1 MGEEAGW
8 GRSTL
13 LVGSHVHLAIV
24 GQKGHGRQRAAHGLR
39 QRVFKR
45 AVEIM
50 DVLKRAREVAPA
62 PAPAPAPP
70 AAPAPFRGPAADSP
84 VGELLLDAIGIVSS
98 VGFSVDVARARALC
112 GVTWR
117 RGDRGA
123 TNDML
128 VQSLRL
134 RVPWLAA
141 ARAAEREAFE
151 GAERTTHLMRAAAA
165 GDELRVRELLAL
177 GADPNLADAD
187 GKTAL
192 AWAAWRGGR
201 ERECVGAALLA
212 GGAAVDL
219 ADCEGRT
226 PLMQAATFG
235 HAGFARLLL
244 ANGARQELQSK
255 ASTALHV
262 AVSFDHP
269 GVVDALLAH
278 PDSAAALALRN
289 DRGRTP
295 LQYALWCGGR
305 AGIIAALRVHG
316 TLG

>member
-1 MGEEAGW
+1 MET
-8 GRSTL
+8 S
-13 LVGSHVHLAIV
+13 
-24 GQKGHGRQRAAHGLR
+24 Q
-39 QRVFKR
+39 
-45 AVEIM
+45 
-50 DVLKRAREVAPA
+50 RAREAAAPP
-62 PAPAPAPP
+62 PARP
-70 AAPAPFRGPAADSP
+70 AAPAPFRGPAADSRL
-84 VGELLLDAIGIVSS
+84 GELLLDAIGIVSS

-128 VQSLRL
+128 VQSLRQ

-141 ARAAEREAFE
+141 ARAADREAFE

-177 GADPNLADAD
+177 GAEPNLVDAD

-201 ERECVGAALLA
+201 ERERIGAALLA

-226 PLMQAATFG
+226 PLMRAAIFG

-255 ASTALHV
+255 AGSTALHV

-269 GVVDALLAH
+269 AVVDALLAH
-278 PDSAAALALRN
+278 PDSSAALALRN

-305 AGIIAALRVHG
+305 TGIISALRAHG
-316 TLG
+316 APG